1 MESFS
6 FFTTLRPTLVGAW
19 IPALAMVLVQFVCMA
34 IFKEGGKRAVDTS
47 WYDAKTKMYA
57 QWNSIFQV
65 LVIILA
71 VFVPFKCGT
80 PWFTVGAVVYVV
92 AFALFMWSFHSYGTA
107 ARDKLITKG
116 IYKYSRNPMYAVFT
130 LAMVGII
137 IATASLW
144 LLLTMIPYCWAMHGV
159 ILGEEKYCEQTYG
172 DTYRDYKK
180 RVPRYFLFF

>member
-1 MESFS
+1 MLGIILWRKTIKHFAMESFS
-6 FFTTLRPTLVGAW
+6 FFTTFRPTLVGAW

-57 QWNSIFQV
+57 
-65 LVIILA
+65 
-71 VFVPFKCGT
+71 
-80 PWFTVGAVVYVV
+80 
-92 AFALFMWSFHSYGTA
+92 
-107 ARDKLITKG
+107 
-116 IYKYSRNPMYAVFT
+116 VFT

-144 LLLTMIPYCWAMHGV
+144 LLLAMIPYCWAMHGV